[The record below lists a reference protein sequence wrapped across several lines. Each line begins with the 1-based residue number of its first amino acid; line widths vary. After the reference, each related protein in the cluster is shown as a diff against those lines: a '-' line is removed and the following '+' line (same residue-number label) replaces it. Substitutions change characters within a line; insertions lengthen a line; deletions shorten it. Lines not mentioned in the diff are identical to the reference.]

1 LIHVIKFFKNLK
13 KVIIIGSG
21 IAGIA
26 TSIRLKSLGYDVQV
40 FESNQYP
47 GGKLSSFKL
56 GPYRF
61 DSGPSLLTMPHF
73 IDELFELFNENSKEH
88 FLYKKKNI
96 SCKYYWE
103 DGIVLNAFSDK
114 LRFSKE
120 VEDKLGVDSKTLLNY
135 LDKAKKKYD
144 LTKSIFLE
152 KSLHKLKTFFSKDVL
167 KGLLNLNIFQINQS
181 LNQVNLRELKEPHL
195 VQLFNRFATYNGSS
209 PYKTPGMMTLI
220 QHLEQEYGT
229 FVAKNGMVDIANS
242 LYRLAKNQGVKFYFN
257 NFVTEILVSNNQAI
271 GISVGKKK
279 YFSDCVVSNM
289 DVVPTYRRLLKK
301 YSEPSIA
308 LNQERSSSALIFYW
322 GIKKEFKELELH
334 NIFFS
339 KDYKEEFNSIFEKK
353 EIYDDPTI
361 YVNITSKDV
370 IGDAPKGS
378 ENWFVMINAPHDN
391 DQDWEL
397 IKQNIRKR
405 TIEKL
410 NKILKV
416 NIEEFIE
423 HEKVYTPK
431 DLQKNTQ
438 SYLGSLY
445 GSSSNNKLSAFL
457 RHPNF
462 SNEILNLY
470 FCGGSVH
477 PGGGIPLCLLSAKIV
492 SNIIK
497 NN

>member
-1 LIHVIKFFKNLK
+1 
-13 KVIIIGSG
+13 
-21 IAGIA
+21 
-26 TSIRLKSLGYDVQV
+26 
-40 FESNQYP
+40 
-47 GGKLSSFKL
+47 
-56 GPYRF
+56 
-61 DSGPSLLTMPHF
+61 
-73 IDELFELFNENSKEH
+73 
-88 FLYKKKNI
+88 
-96 SCKYYWE
+96 
-103 DGIVLNAFSDK
+103 
-114 LRFSKE
+114 
-120 VEDKLGVDSKTLLNY
+120 
-135 LDKAKKKYD
+135 
-144 LTKSIFLE
+144 
-152 KSLHKLKTFFSKDVL
+152 
-167 KGLLNLNIFQINQS
+167 
-181 LNQVNLRELKEPHL
+181 
-195 VQLFNRFATYNGSS
+195 
-209 PYKTPGMMTLI
+209 
-220 QHLEQEYGT
+220 
-229 FVAKNGMVDIANS
+229 MVDITNS
-242 LYRLAKNQGVKFYFN
+242 LFKLAKNQGVKFHFN

-271 GISVGKKK
+271 GVSVGEKK
-279 YFSDCVVSNM
+279 YFSNCVVSNM
-289 DVVPTYRRLLKK
+289 DVVPTYRKLLKK
-301 YSEPSIA
+301 HPEPSIA

-339 KDYKEEFNSIFEKK
+339 KNYKEEFNSIFEKK
-353 EIYDDPTI
+353 EIYDDPTV

-397 IKQNIRKR
+397 IKENIRKR

-410 NKILKV
+410 NRILKV

-423 HEKVYTPK
+423 FEKVYTPK
-431 DLQKNTQ
+431 NLQQNTQ

-462 SNEILNLY
+462 SKEILNLY

-497 NN
+497 NK